1 MEDTSTDILMAR
13 QPIFDRELRVVA
25 HELLYRS
32 PGNRTAAN
40 VLDGNQ
46 ATCDVL
52 INNFTSIFDRG
63 NQQPVP
69 VFINLTEDLLSGNRL
84 PTLDSKQV
92 VLEILEDVAIT
103 DEVITAVRHLV
114 SAGYRIALDDFEYSP
129 AHDPLLHLA
138 HIVKIDLTITHRK
151 DLATLVK
158 QLQPFKVLLLAEKIE
173 TEAEFQA
180 CVDLGFKLFQGYF
193 LSRPQV
199 VEGRKISD
207 NEMVLIELLAA
218 LDDPSASPHH
228 LEGIILRDPN
238 LTLKLLRIV
247 NSSQFA
253 LVNKVQSLA
262 QAIMMIGFVEIKK
275 WATLISLS
283 SNSNKPSELTLQTLT
298 TAYMCEAVAQRS
310 VGINASSAFLVG
322 MLSTVHAMLGIS
334 KEELLERLPMS
345 DDIVAALTDRSG
357 TLGHILINAE
367 RYMAAEWDTISPD
380 IDLSLYRDAYEDGAI
395 QATKNLQK
403 VSGLK

>member
-32 PGNRTAAN
+32 STSLTAAN
-40 VLDGNQ
+40 VFDGNQ

-52 INNFTSIFDRG
+52 INHFTSIFDRG
-63 NQQPVP
+63 NQRQVP
-69 VFINLTEDLLSGNRL
+69 VFINLTEDLISGNSL
-84 PTLDSKQV
+84 PALDNKQV
-92 VLEILEDVAIT
+92 VLEVLEDVEVT
-103 DEVITAVRHLV
+103 PEVINAVRHLA

-138 HIVKIDLTITHRK
+138 HIVKVDLTITRGD
-151 DLATLVK
+151 DLVTLVN
-158 QLQPFKVLLLAEKIE
+158 QLQPFKVALLAEKIE
-173 TEAEFQA
+173 TEEEFQT
-180 CVDLGFKLFQGYF
+180 CVDLGFRLFQGYF

-199 VEGRKISD
+199 IEGRKISD
-207 NEMVLIELLAA
+207 NELVLIELLAA
-218 LDDPSASPHH
+218 LDDPSTSPEH
-228 LEGIILRDPN
+228 LEGIIARDPN

-247 NSSQFA
+247 NSSRYA
-253 LVNKVQSLA
+253 LVQKVGSLA
-262 QAIMMIGFVEIKK
+262 QAIVMIGFAEIKK

-298 TAYMCEAVAQRS
+298 TAYMCEMIAQRS
-310 VGINASSAFLVG
+310 NGINSSSAFLVG

-357 TLGHILINAE
+357 VLGHVLFNTE
-367 RYMAAEWDTISPD
+367 RYMIGEWDKLSQD
-380 IDLSLYRDAYEDGAI
+380 IDLSLYREAYESSAM
-395 QATKNLQK
+395 QATESLQQ